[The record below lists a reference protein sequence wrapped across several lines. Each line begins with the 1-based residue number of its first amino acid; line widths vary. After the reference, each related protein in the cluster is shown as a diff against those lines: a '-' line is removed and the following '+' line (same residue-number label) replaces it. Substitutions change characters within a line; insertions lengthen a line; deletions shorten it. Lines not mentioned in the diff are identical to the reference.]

1 MTSPPSPLGCW
12 VLLLLFSA
20 HLAAADHYDV
30 RCKCVCP
37 NPSVVNATHT
47 ERKLYIKNVPPSHC
61 NCPNVVIVEEGLSET
76 DTDAFCPRC
85 VCRYEQ
91 RNIFVIKV
99 VVGMVLCVISLLTI
113 YMAFL
118 HLLDPWITKRRQT
131 AYKQHAEEE
140 MMLQETGGDSST
152 DGANSADE
160 VAMSSRIKG
169 DVLQRVGSQQDRWK
183 RQVQDQRRRIYDQ
196 HQMLN

>member
-1 MTSPPSPLGCW
+1 
-12 VLLLLFSA
+12 
-20 HLAAADHYDV
+20 
-30 RCKCVCP
+30 
-37 NPSVVNATHT
+37 
-47 ERKLYIKNVPPSHC
+47 
-61 NCPNVVIVEEGLSET
+61 
-76 DTDAFCPRC
+76 
-85 VCRYEQ
+85 
-91 RNIFVIKV
+91 VIKV

-140 MMLQETGGDSST
+140 EPGEDAST